1 MDEVFPLFLSAMS
14 DKSSTA
20 KREAAVQALVD
31 ILKNTGFVVLP
42 YYKYPNLLEILL
54 FLMKNEVNP
63 EMRVNCMRLIGCLG
77 AIDNFYFKKVTDK
90 VKSGFTSASVLDNRV
105 IINEIIAKS
114 LKKKFKYFKKYK
126 RARQQETSSDLVRQL
141 ASHPLN

>member
-14 DKSSTA
+14 DKSSTT
-20 KREAAVQALVD
+20 KREAAVQSLVD

-42 YYKYPNLLEILL
+42 FYKYPNLLEILL

-63 EMRVNCMRLIGCLG
+63 DMRMNCMRLIGCLG

-90 VKSGFTSASVLDNRV
+90 VKFGFASSSSLLDNRLIV
-105 IINEIIAKS
+105 NEIIAKS

-126 RARQQETSSDLVRQL
+126 RARQLETSSDLVSKQVT
-141 ASHPLN
+141 P